1 MWITTIYKHSNESYF
16 SVTLFLKMLFFA
28 SLYETVIYLTE
39 EIFRKAAVKL
49 ELVILNF
56 QALDLTT

>member
-1 MWITTIYKHSNESYF
+1 MCITTIYKHSNERYF

-28 SLYETVIYLTE
+28 SLYETAIYLTE